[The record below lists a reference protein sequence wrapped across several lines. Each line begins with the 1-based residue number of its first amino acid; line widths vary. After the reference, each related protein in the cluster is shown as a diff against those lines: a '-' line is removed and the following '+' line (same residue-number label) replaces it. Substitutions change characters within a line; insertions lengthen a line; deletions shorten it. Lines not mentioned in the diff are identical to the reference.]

1 MRRSNPPR
9 PTGTPPR
16 RGFTRPNSSSI
27 KTEQPDKSLLRPS
40 RRHKRKISLLEIF
53 LMAVETLWSS
63 KVRSGL
69 TMLGVI
75 IGISSVIAITSIG
88 QGVQKSTELQI
99 QALGTNI
106 LQVSAASARTGGISQ
121 GAGSAS
127 TLTWEDAQAIAKQV
141 PAATAVA
148 AFLQRGNIQVVRGN
162 VNIATSVIGADLNL
176 PVVRNLHTQL
186 GAFFRQEDLDIA
198 KPVVVLGA
206 KVRNDLF
213 APSENPIGADIR
225 IRGNRYTVIGI
236 MESKGSIGGQDADDI
251 IYIPLTNMSAEIVGN
266 NSLTGTAINGFL
278 LQSSNADQLEA
289 AQFQVTNVLRLRHNI
304 RPPKEDDFRVTNQVD
319 LIKAFTDITSSL
331 TLMVGAIAGIS
342 LVVGGIGIANIML
355 VSVMER
361 TREIGLRKAVGATS
375 GAILNQFLME
385 SIVISSIGGAIG
397 IGLGVAIAFA
407 TATIFKFPFVVSL
420 LSVVVGFVLSLIV
433 GVLAGGIPA
442 RNAAKLDPILALHGD

>member
-1 MRRSNPPR
+1 M
-9 PTGTPPR
+9 
-16 RGFTRPNSSSI
+16 
-27 KTEQPDKSLLRPS
+27 KTKQPDKSLLRPS
-40 RRHKRKISLLEIF
+40 RRSKRKISLLEIF
-53 LMAVETLWSS
+53 LMAVETLWSN
-63 KVRSGL
+63 KIRSGL

-88 QGVQKSTELQI
+88 QGVQKSTESSI
-99 QALGTNI
+99 TALGTNI
-106 LQVSAASARTGGISQ
+106 LTVSAASARTGGISQ

-148 AFLQRGNIQVVRGN
+148 AFLQRQNIQVVRGN
-162 VNIATSVIGADLNL
+162 VNIATTVIGTDLNY
-176 PVVRNLHTQL
+176 PAVRNVQPQL
-186 GAFFRQEDLDIA
+186 GTFFRQGDLDIA
-198 KPVVVLGA
+198 KPVAILGS
-206 KVRNDLF
+206 KVRDDLF
-213 APSENPIGADIR
+213 ATSENPIGADIR
-225 IRGNRYTVIGI
+225 IRGNRYVVMGV
-236 MESKGSIGGQDADDI
+236 METKGSVGAQDADDI

-385 SIVISSIGGAIG
+385 SIVISSIGGGIG
-397 IGLGVAIAFA
+397 IGLGIAIAFA
-407 TATIFKFPFVVSL
+407 AATIFKFPFVVSL